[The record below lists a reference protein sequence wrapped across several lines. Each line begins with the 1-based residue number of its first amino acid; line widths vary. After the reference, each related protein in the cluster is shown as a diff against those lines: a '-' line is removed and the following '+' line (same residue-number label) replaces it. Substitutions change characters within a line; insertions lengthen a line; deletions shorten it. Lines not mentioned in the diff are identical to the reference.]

1 MRSLPLAASRTRRC
15 WGRLLLEVG
24 NLKFPQAGKSSR
36 FQPHGV
42 CVCVCVRSAATPA
55 SASPPGGG
63 GTLGSPRQ
71 PRSLL
76 PCRCVEGPAGPEA

>member
-24 NLKFPQAGKSSR
+24 NLKFPQAGRSSR

-42 CVCVCVRSAATPA
+42 RVCACPFGSHSRVCVTPWGRGDPGIPQAAPQPA
-55 SASPPGGG
+55 SVP
-63 GTLGSPRQ
+63 L
-71 PRSLL
+71 
-76 PCRCVEGPAGPEA
+76 C